1 MVVQARFLYLLL
13 SKNLMFVQ
21 MESVIKQAEQSK
33 SRSVENAKRI
43 HADFIPLKAE
53 VDRLRQSC
61 LGLERLPELHEEEP
75 SILSSE

>member
-1 MVVQARFLYLLL
+1 MLDSYLSRDFSLRL
-13 SKNLMFVQ
+13 Q